1 MTLRMKTREERLCP
15 GTVQRQCML
24 NDIKESQL
32 EGRRKEG
39 NLAGQGDSLERDSEM
54 LNNVLEKSQ
63 ADWYQVEGTG
73 GGEVGRWSGQV

>member
-32 EGRRKEG
+32 EGGRREG

-54 LNNVLEKSQ
+54 LNNVLKKSQ
-63 ADWYQVEGTG
+63 ADWYQVGGTG
-73 GGEVGRWSGQV
+73 ERRSGQV